1 MAKVLNCEAI
11 VVGCEYIGVGASEEE
26 VLQKVVDHVERE
38 HRIKVVTPEIIDS
51 ARAAIYDE

>member
-38 HRIKVVTPEIIDS
+38 HRIKVTPEIIDS